1 MTWYLCLILSSL
13 VNFRYCINRPV
24 FKVVLTQKGFT
35 QFLQYDVE
43 TPPIRE
49 FTFCTWLRVFDLS
62 HDQSLFTYVANGN
75 NRVIQ
80 LWLDSG
86 GKFMKIALN
95 GRTFSSTLV
104 DITENSWR
112 HACLSYQSDF
122 GAWAVYLDGRLASC
136 EAAQSLYGFI
146 LPGGGSIII
155 GYGTTDSGI
164 TNGLEGEIFG
174 ANMILKSTI
183 ERNYTIKKDSQ
194 YQQNFFHKNKL
205 IGSKNIKYIVL
216 NDMKFDTSDF
226 DISETTKLP
235 IMNTTRSFIKFKST
249 HGSIEHDVGLDLI
262 PKKTKLIDSSNEKE
276 ILDFTRKPN
285 IRPTTHDNEK
295 INFWNLLNEAGNI
308 GKFKGHNSKARE
320 QSGSGTQE
328 LPTISEYETPPPPVS
343 FNDYIRTSV
352 KIKNPFLKTSFEI
365 KESGKSNLMY
375 NENKY
380 EISEVVKPPP
390 YDKNTKVYGQW
401 TSSQFANSV
410 LNYLKNTN
418 FENKKLKKVP
428 STIPLVKFS
437 DTLPYASDYKLTKVQ
452 PFKFE
457 RRNIKTNTIHKRDIT
472 HPQINVKILQDDIR
486 SQILESHAKSL
497 PKNVE
502 IINRG
507 QTVTS
512 DKYHRFY
519 RNVDSQISSETIFSS
534 ENLKPTPFAAASK
547 VNSMKALS
555 NSGLYKNSKLMA
567 ILPFLKSAEYFV
579 DENVE
584 KKFIDSNEMYTKS
597 LSNANKWHNIK
608 SYNNDYTPRRINMES
623 GEIDT
628 SIDKDINTDNKNHPS
643 LRSKYRPESHKIVK
657 NIDEADTLNGRNA
670 ALEILNVSSTNPSS
684 ISILEYNQGI
694 LSDNKVTKSTK
705 KPNLNIFADSRNKK
719 VSNKNN
725 FNQNI
730 KIGNAL
736 NERYI
741 IGDNAEA
748 NKISFIGGLEKIPD
762 INRYRSDID
771 HVSEIVPPS
780 LGPKV
785 CKNVELYDG
794 LLYVQPDGS
803 VDVTHILSPEK
814 EKNLGIEFIIQN
826 YKKCSLEGSV
836 FETNALILIDWSK
849 TPVRLFGG
857 SYPKKTTDLC
867 GFF

>member
-1 MTWYLCLILSSL
+1 MTWCLCLILSSL
-13 VNFRYCINRPV
+13 VNIGYCINRPV
-24 FKVVLTQKGFT
+24 FKIVLTQKGFR

-62 HDQSLFTYVANGN
+62 HDQSVFTYVGNGN

-86 GKFMKIALN
+86 GKFMKISLN

-104 DITENSWR
+104 DITENTWR

-122 GAWAVYLDGRLASC
+122 GAWAIYMDGRLASC
-136 EAAQSLYGFI
+136 EAAQSLYGFV

-155 GYGTTDSGI
+155 GYGTTNNGI
-164 TNGLEGEIFG
+164 THGLEGEIFG

-183 ERNYTIKKDSQ
+183 ERNYTVKKDPQ
-194 YQQNFFHKNKL
+194 YEQKLFHKNRL
-205 IGSKNIKYIVL
+205 LGNNNNKYIVL
-216 NDMKFDTSDF
+216 NDMDF

-235 IMNTTRSFIKFKST
+235 FMNTTRSFIKFKSI

-262 PKKTKLIDSSNEKE
+262 PKKTKFTDSSNEKE

-295 INFWNLLNEAGNI
+295 INFWNLLNQAGNI
-308 GKFKGHNSKARE
+308 GKLKGHNSKARE
-320 QSGSGTQE
+320 QSGSGTHE
-328 LPTISEYETPPPPVS
+328 LPNISEYEIPPPPVS
-343 FNDYIRTSV
+343 FNDYTRTSV

-365 KESGKSNLMY
+365 KENEKLNHMKII

-390 YDKNTKVYGQW
+390 KDKNTKVYGQW

-437 DTLPYASDYKLTKVQ
+437 DTFPYASDYKVIKVQ

-457 RRNIKTNTIHKRDIT
+457 RRNFKTNIIHKRNIIY
-472 HPQINVKILQDDIR
+472 PQINVEILKDDIR
-486 SQILESHAKSL
+486 TQILESHAKSQ
-497 PKNVE
+497 PKDVE

-507 QTVTS
+507 QTMTNN
-512 DKYHRFY
+512 KYYRFY
-519 RNVDSQISSETIFSS
+519 RNVDKQISSETNFSS
-534 ENLKPTPFAAASK
+534 ENLKPAPFAAASK
-547 VNSMKALS
+547 INSMKAFS
-555 NSGLYKNSKLMA
+555 NSDLYKNSNLMA

-579 DENVE
+579 DEFVE

-623 GEIDT
+623 GEIHT
-628 SIDKDINTDNKNHPS
+628 SINKDIFTGNKKHPS
-643 LRSKYRPESHKIVK
+643 LRLKYRPDSHKVVK
-657 NIDEADTLNGRNA
+657 NIDEADILNGRNL
-670 ALEILNVSSTNPSS
+670 ALEISDLSNTNPSS
-684 ISILEYNQGI
+684 ISILKHNHGS
-694 LSDNKVTKSTK
+694 LPDNKVTQSTK
-705 KPNLNIFADSRNKK
+705 KPDSNVFVDSRNNK
-719 VSNKNN
+719 VTNKNN
-725 FNQNI
+725 FNQNV

-741 IGDNAEA
+741 IGDNVAA

-785 CKNVELYDG
+785 CKNVELYDR
-794 LLYVQPDGS
+794 LLYVQLDGS
-803 VDVTHILSPEK
+803 VDVTHILSPVK
-814 EKNLGIEFIIQN
+814 ENNFGIEFIIQN
-826 YKKCSLEGSV
+826 YKKCSLEESV
-836 FETNALILIDWSK
+836 FETNAFLLIDWSK